1 MSLNTNYT
9 TILHPVRKQL
19 NLTEAEYCFVD
30 TVMKL
35 ANNQGS
41 KHPGWCYASK
51 QELAD
56 DRGVSRQ
63 GLIKMI
69 NRLEGLGLI
78 ERGVNNFIRH
88 SQKWYDAVVL
98 DKEKIISESQSVNK
112 VDSENGFEGVNNVYR
127 KRKQSL
133 QQGVNKVDT
142 ECKQSLH
149 KLKNIT
155 KEENLGITEEI
166 YSVETVEVLTPVSIV
181 VNFLNDTL
189 RPARK
194 FSTSTLRTAQNVNA
208 RLKDGYTV
216 DDILKV
222 IEFKHSEWSGTE
234 WEKYL
239 RPETLFGTGKFE
251 SYLIAA
257 ENWIARGRQP
267 IKNNTNGANKVNFQ
281 VDPRSFEG
289 AFTGNY

>member
-1 MSLNTNYT
+1 MLNITDS
-9 TILHPVRKQL
+9 
-19 NLTEAEYCFVD
+19 EYCLID

-51 QELAD
+51 QELAE

-88 SQKWYDAVVL
+88 TQKWYDLAVL

-112 VDSENGFEGVNNVYR
+112 VDSENGFEDVNNVYR

-222 IEFKHSEWSGTE
+222 IEFKHSEWSGD
-234 WEKYL
+234 EKMEQYL

-267 IKNNTNGANKVNFQ
+267 IKNNTNGANKVNFK

-289 AFTGNY
+289 YGSGQNY